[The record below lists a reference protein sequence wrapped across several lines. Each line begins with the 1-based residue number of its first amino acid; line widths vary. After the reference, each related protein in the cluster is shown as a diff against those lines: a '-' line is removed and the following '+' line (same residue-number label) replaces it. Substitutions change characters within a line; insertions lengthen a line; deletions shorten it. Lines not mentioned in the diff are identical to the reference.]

1 MHLMSVLS
9 NFLWLQSFTAN
20 CSTHAAVD
28 SNVWHA
34 SILLLLC
41 YFPLIFL
48 AQTNKAAKRLKLK
61 NVYAKN
67 TLSEVGNMARGE
79 EWGEVLQTN

>member
-1 MHLMSVLS
+1 MSVLS

-28 SNVWHA
+28 SNDWHA
-34 SILLLLC
+34 SILLLLS

-67 TLSEVGNMARGE
+67 TLSEVGKMARGE